1 MKKIQMVDLQTQYQN
16 IKSAIDRGIQAVIES
31 AAFIKG
37 PAVKSFQENLEV
49 YTGAKHVIPVGN
61 GTDALQIALMA
72 LGLEPGDEVITP
84 TFTFIAT
91 AEVVALLGLTPVVVD
106 VEWDTMNISV
116 DAIRKAITPRTKV
129 IVPVHLFGQ
138 CANMDAIMEIAR
150 EHNLY
155 VVEDA
160 CQAIGAKYT
169 HKDGSVQQ
177 AATIGHIGCTSF
189 FPSKNLGC
197 YGDGGAIFTNDDLL
211 ASKMRAIA
219 NHGMVIRYHHDEI
232 GVNSR
237 LDSIQAAVLDAKLP
251 HLNEYIVAR
260 QRAAAYYDNAFA
272 NNPHIIIPARHA
284 QSTHVFHQY
293 TLRLVDV
300 DRETLRETLTQKGIP
315 SMIYYPIPLHLQK
328 AYQDPR
334 YKEGDFPVA
343 EKLASC
349 VLSLPMHTEL
359 DDEQLAYITQNVLN
373 AIENCK
379 A

>member
-1 MKKIQMVDLQTQYQN
+1 MKKIQMVDLQTQYLQ
-16 IKSAIDRGIQAVIES
+16 IKQDIDRGIQEVIDS

-37 PAVKSFQENLEV
+37 PKVSEFQQHMEA

-72 LGLEPGDEVITP
+72 LGLKPGDEVITP

-106 VEWDTMNISV
+106 VDWATMNISV
-116 DAIRKAITPRTKV
+116 DAIRRAITPRTKA

-138 CANMDAIMEIAR
+138 CADMEAILELAR

-155 VVEDA
+155 IVEDA

-169 HKDGSVQQ
+169 FSDGHTLQ
-177 AATIGHIGCTSF
+177 AGTMGNIGCTSF

-197 YGDGGAIFTNDDLL
+197 YGDGGAIFTGDDDL
-211 ASKMRAIA
+211 AAKMRAIA
-219 NHGMVIRYHHDEI
+219 NHGCFVRYHHDFV

-237 LDSIQAAVLDAKLP
+237 LDSIQAAILDAKLP
-251 HLNEYIVAR
+251 HLNEYIAAR
-260 QRAAAYYDNAFA
+260 QAAAAYYDHAFSG
-272 NNPHIIIPARHA
+272 NKHILVPEHEP
-284 QSTHVFHQY
+284 QSTHVYHQY
-293 TLRLVDV
+293 TLRLIDV
-300 DRETLRETLTQKGIP
+300 DRDALKAHLQEKGIP
-315 SMIYYPIPLHLQK
+315 TMVYYPVPLHMQK

-343 EKLASC
+343 ERLAAC
-349 VLSLPMHTEL
+349 VLSLPMHTCL
-359 DDEQLAYITQNVLN
+359 DEEQLKYITDSVLEWLN
-373 AIENCK
+373 
-379 A
+379 